1 MRPYATQEVF
11 LSFRELCQPIYLHLL
26 SQRSANH
33 VHLWVR
39 CCQLK
44 LLGFVASL
52 QWNINH
58 IISRWRWG
66 FNDKT
71 HGWTH
76 FLTNISHIF
85 IHGCLRMRS
94 MPNPLFYISWCFPPL
109 WLKQMATNAPVNS
122 TCPRVSKAKGY
133 DLWPLYMPLNCRW
146 HMVLYKRWFFRHK
159 NLHHWLPRNRI
170 RLYKISK

>member
-94 MPNPLFYISWCFPPL
+94 AQSTFLYIMMFPTT
-109 WLKQMATNAPVNS
+109 MTETNGNKCS
-122 TCPRVSKAKGY
+122 SKFHLSKGQQGKG
-133 DLWPLYMPLNCRW
+133 LWPLTTLYAVELPLA
-146 HMVLYKRWFFRHK
+146 YGF
-159 NLHHWLPRNRI
+159 I
-170 RLYKISK
+170 